1 MLYAEGPCPR
11 PNVKEVQSLW
21 LEEEGEEEEGAA
33 AADAGR
39 RYM

>member
-21 LEEEGEEEEGAA
+21 LEEEEGQEEEGAA
-33 AADAGR
+33 VAGPQ
-39 RYM
+39 